1 MWPDDIVVFI
11 NMQRIYFDTNG
22 ACVKSGIY
30 IHACIYM
37 PCIYIHV
44 VVYVYMPWYI
54 YTLDLPLSGRLI
66 YGHVRVPGSL
76 KCHVRN

>member
-11 NMQRIYFDTNG
+11 NMQIIYFDTNG

-37 PCIYIHV
+37 PCIYI
-44 VVYVYMPWYI
+44 YMSWYMYTCNGI
-54 YTLDLPLSGRLI
+54 YIHSIFPYPD
-66 YGHVRVPGSL
+66 V
-76 KCHVRN
+76 